1 MLSRALSLAAAAV
14 IGCVVGTPVW
24 AQNLDAG
31 KSPIQIFNG
40 NCSACH
46 KSSRGLLKTVP
57 PQSLPGFLRQHYTT
71 GSEMAQ
77 MLSAYLL
84 GGGGGAAA
92 EPRAAGRHGR
102 HEGATNLRTDAPI
115 GTTAAEPGPAGDK
128 ERVERRPRG
137 EKPEIGRRPEPA
149 RPEDAAAAG
158 ERGRTPAAEGEVA
171 TRAKG
176 KTKLGKRRKGE
187 PAAPDVA
194 TKPDVAKPDTKP
206 DIAQPAEAPKPDAAA
221 AAKPETRPETPAASQ
236 RAIDAAVPVPEPV
249 DLPPPTAADIKP
261 EGGAA
266 KAATA
271 PAADKPA
278 EKAVEKPAAAETAK
292 EPGKETVKDAD
303 KPAPASNQ

>member
-84 GGGGGAAA
+84 AGGGGAPA

-102 HEGATNLRTDAPI
+102 HEGATNLRSDAPI
-115 GTTAAEPGPAGDK
+115 GTTATEAGAAGDK
-128 ERVERRPRG
+128 QRAERRPRG
-137 EKPEIGRRPEPA
+137 ERPEIGRRPEPT
-149 RPEDAAAAG
+149 RPDEATVSG
-158 ERGRTPAAEGEVA
+158 ERERPAAEAGA
-171 TRAKG
+171 PARAKG
-176 KTKLGKRRKGE
+176 KSKLGQRRKGE
-187 PAAPDVA
+187 SAATPEVA
-194 TKPDVAKPDTKP
+194 TKPDA
-206 DIAQPAEAPKPDAAA
+206 AKPDAAA
-221 AAKPETRPETPAASQ
+221 GAKQETRPEIPAPSQ
-236 RAIDAAVPVPEPV
+236 RAIDAGVPVPEPV

-261 EGGAA
+261 EPGTA
-266 KAATA
+266 KASA
-271 PAADKPA
+271 PSAAEKPAEKSVEKPAVTDAAREPGKDAVKEADKPA
-278 EKAVEKPAAAETAK
+278 QGAI
-292 EPGKETVKDAD
+292 
-303 KPAPASNQ
+303 PAPAPGASPAPSTNQ

>member
-31 KSPIQIFNG
+31 KSPIQIFNS

-71 GSEMAQ
+71 GGEMAQ

-84 GGGGGAAA
+84 AGGGGGAAA

-102 HEGATNLRTDAPI
+102 REGAANLRSDAPI
-115 GTTAAEPGPAGDK
+115 GTPAAESGPGGDK

-137 EKPEIGRRPEPA
+137 EM
-149 RPEDAAAAG
+149 
-158 ERGRTPAAEGEVA
+158 PAAEGEA
-171 TRAKG
+171 PTRAKG
-176 KTKLGKRRKGE
+176 KTRLGKRRKGE
-187 PAAPDVA
+187 PTTPDAAIRPDA
-194 TKPDVAKPDTKP
+194 AKP
-206 DIAQPAEAPKPDAAA
+206 AAEAPKGDAAA
-221 AAKPETRPETPAASQ
+221 AAKQETKPETPAASQ

-249 DLPPPTAADIKP
+249 NLPPPTAADIKP
-261 EGGAA
+261 DAGDA
-266 KAATA
+266 KVPPA
-271 PAADKPA
+271 PAGEKPA
-278 EKAVEKPAAAETAK
+278 EKSVEKPAAAEAV
-292 EPGKETVKDAD
+292 KETASPTVS
-303 KPAPASNQ
+303 PASNQ